1 MRTLKTKNF
10 DGDRYT
16 VVITD
21 DEEYQIRKPLRD
33 GTFIIFGRE
42 ETLLDAVEVLENKI
56 DKLKK
61 ERERKEKNRPNCFA
75 SCKGI

>member
-1 MRTLKTKNF
+1 MRTLKSKNF
-10 DGDRYT
+10 NGDKYT

-21 DEEYQIRKPLRD
+21 DEEYQIRRNLKD
-33 GTFIIFGRE
+33 GSFIIFGRE
-42 ETLLDAVEVLENKI
+42 ETLLDAVEIFENRI

-61 ERERKEKNRPNCFA
+61 EREKKEQNRPNCFA